1 MHIVV
6 MVICMAIEDFKN
18 FVRANPFIKEAV
30 DSHKISWQKAYEH
43 YDIYHED
50 NWDFLKDTKEEVT
63 SEPIT
68 TTKSSSIPL
77 PNLADIDF
85 HQVGKVLEQI
95 TNLVGMAKEL
105 LNKNTTEDTLE
116 KRIYE
121 RYKD

>member
-1 MHIVV
+1 
-6 MVICMAIEDFKN
+6 MAIEDFKN

-63 SEPIT
+63 SEPVT
-68 TTKSSSIPL
+68 TSKSSSIPL

>member
-1 MHIVV
+1 M
-6 MVICMAIEDFKN
+6 ICMAIEDFKN

-50 NWDFLKDTKEEVT
+50 NWDFLKELEEKVDDTLNTT
-63 SEPIT
+63 ST
-68 TTKSSSIPL
+68 TSIPKTL
-77 PNLADIDF
+77 TNLADIDF
-85 HQVGKVLEQI
+85 NQVSKVLEQI
-95 TNLVGMAKEL
+95 TNLVGMAKDL
-105 LNKNTTEDTLE
+105 LNKNTNEDTLE

>member
-1 MHIVV
+1 
-6 MVICMAIEDFKN
+6 MAIEDFKE

-30 DSHKISWQKAYEH
+30 DSRKISWQKAYEH

-50 NWDFLKDTKEEVT
+50 NWDFLKDASEEVI
-63 SEPIT
+63 SNKVLSNKP
-68 TTKSSSIPL
+68 SSLSL

-85 HQVGKVLEQI
+85 EQVGKVLEQI
-95 TNLVGMAKEL
+95 TNLVGMAKDL
-105 LNKNTTEDTLE
+105 LSKNTVEDTLE

>member
-1 MHIVV
+1 
-6 MVICMAIEDFKN
+6 MAIEDFKS

-50 NWDFLKDTKEEVT
+50 NWDFLKGESETTVVDDSSKGTKT
-63 SEPIT
+63 TGTHIT
-68 TTKSSSIPL
+68 L
-77 PNLADIDF
+77 PNLSDIDF
-85 HQVGKVLEQI
+85 YQVGKVLEQL
-95 TNLVGMAKEL
+95 TNLVGMAKDML
-105 LNKNTTEDTLE
+105 SKNQAEDTLE